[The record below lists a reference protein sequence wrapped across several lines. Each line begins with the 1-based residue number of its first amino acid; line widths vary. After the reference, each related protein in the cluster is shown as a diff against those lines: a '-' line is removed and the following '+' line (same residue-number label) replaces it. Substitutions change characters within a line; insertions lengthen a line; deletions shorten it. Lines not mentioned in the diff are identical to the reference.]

1 MTHSADT
8 YTLTITPDRQHIH
21 LAGRGADA
29 TVSIRDRDPEEAIEI
44 AAETLRLRGRTVEI
58 VHP

>member
-1 MTHSADT
+1 MTDDT

-21 LAGRGADA
+21 LSGHGADA

-44 AAETLRLRGRTVEI
+44 AAETLRLLGRTVEI
-58 VHP
+58 VR